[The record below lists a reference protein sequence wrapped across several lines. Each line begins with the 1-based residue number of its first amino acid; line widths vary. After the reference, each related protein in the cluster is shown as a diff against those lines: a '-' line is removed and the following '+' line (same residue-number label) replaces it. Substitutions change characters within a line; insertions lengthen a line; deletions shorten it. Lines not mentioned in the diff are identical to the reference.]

1 VAINLGPRDKISKE
15 LKLFKRL
22 LILRAL
28 LGVLSKLRVIIKAS
42 VKLLSLYLIFL
53 YIFSFFNLR

>member
-1 VAINLGPRDKISKE
+1 MAINLGPRDKISKE